1 MIKEQKTI
9 DEKQE
14 QYVMRS
20 YSEEIQLEIDDVYG
34 CPGHC
39 PGCALSSLERKSFE
53 PDMQFEIL
61 ENSIKKL
68 IEYVPTLKNLKK
80 LNLTYGIADHFL
92 MSNEYLAKTYNLGA
106 DLIEKTGLKNEYNGV
121 FFTASMIGKHEII
134 MEKIKALHEE
144 SLKRGVPVYVIAVLD
159 PKQLLHKK
167 FAEIYKKNIVE
178 ANRLLKK
185 VDLSINLS
193 EEAIDKISPQ
203 ELYDFALMNNFDEVT
218 INWTPTHDNMEFVY
232 FDQNKMADWL
242 IEFDRLI
249 SKEDDLA
256 TSYRPVMIKTINN
269 LMCQSSD
276 YYEDTLKET
285 LNMQLRETL
294 SKSIQ
299 IDDKGNLFPKYEAIG
314 DIAHTPRLGIKPWGN
329 VMEENTINDMLDSG
343 LIQAERF
350 ITKQFLSEPCMN
362 CEYNKFCANSGFH
375 IYNYV
380 IKGSKEF
387 KHRVQENL
395 IQNNCFHSG
404 KKLFKHYFDM
414 LKIED
419 EEKGSENN
427 TNNTK

>member
-1 MIKEQKTI
+1 MSDIN
-9 DEKQE
+9 DRQE

-20 YSEEIQLEIDDVYG
+20 YSTEIQLEIDDVYG

-39 PGCALSSLERKSFE
+39 PGCALSTLERKSFE
-53 PDMQFEIL
+53 PDMKFELI
-61 ENSIKKL
+61 ERSIQKL
-68 IEYVPTLKNLKK
+68 IEYVPTLSNLKK
-80 LNLTYGIADHFL
+80 INLTYGIADHFL
-92 MSNEYLAKTYNLGA
+92 MSDEYLAKTYHLGA

-121 FFTASMIGKHEII
+121 FFTASMIGRHEII
-134 MEKIKALHEE
+134 MKKIKALHNE

-167 FAEIYKKNIVE
+167 FAEIYRKNIVE
-178 ANRLLKK
+178 ANKLLKK

-232 FDQNKMADWL
+232 FDQKKMASWL

-249 SKEDDLA
+249 SKEEKLA
-256 TSYRPVMIKTINN
+256 TSYRPVIIKTINN

-276 YYEDTLKET
+276 YVEDTLKET
-285 LNMQLRETL
+285 LDMQLRETL
-294 SKSIQ
+294 SKSLQ

-329 VMEENTINDMLDSG
+329 VMEDKSIAQMLDTG
-343 LIQAERF
+343 LVQAEKF
-350 ITKQFLSEPCMN
+350 ITKQFLSDPCMN

-380 IKGSKEF
+380 IKGNK
-387 KHRVQENL
+387 NL
-395 IQNNCFHSG
+395 RNRIQSNILNNDCFHTG
-404 KKLFKHYFDM
+404 KLLFEYYFNI
-414 LKIED
+414 LK
-419 EEKGSENN
+419 
-427 TNNTK
+427 

>member
-1 MIKEQKTI
+1 MSDIN
-9 DEKQE
+9 DRQE

-20 YSEEIQLEIDDVYG
+20 YSTEIQLEIDDVYG

-39 PGCALSSLERKSFE
+39 PGCALSTLERKSFE
-53 PDMQFEIL
+53 PDMKFELI
-61 ENSIKKL
+61 ERSIQKL
-68 IEYVPTLKNLKK
+68 IEYVPTLSNLKK
-80 LNLTYGIADHFL
+80 INLTYGIADHFL
-92 MSNEYLAKTYNLGA
+92 MSDEYLAKTYHLGA

-121 FFTASMIGKHEII
+121 FFTASMIGRHEII
-134 MEKIKALHEE
+134 MKKIKALHNE

-167 FAEIYKKNIVE
+167 FAEIYRKNIVE
-178 ANRLLKK
+178 ANKLLKK

-232 FDQNKMADWL
+232 FDQKKMASWL

-249 SKEDDLA
+249 SKEEKLA
-256 TSYRPVMIKTINN
+256 TSYRPVIIKTINN

-276 YYEDTLKET
+276 YVEDTLKET
-285 LNMQLRETL
+285 LDMQLRETL
-294 SKSIQ
+294 SKSLQ

-329 VMEENTINDMLDSG
+329 VMEDKSIAQMLDTG
-343 LIQAERF
+343 LVQAEKF
-350 ITKQFLSEPCMN
+350 ITKQFLSDPCMN

-380 IKGSKEF
+380 IKGNK
-387 KHRVQENL
+387 NL
-395 IQNNCFHSG
+395 RDRIQSNILNNDCFHTG
-404 KKLFKHYFDM
+404 KLLFKHYFEILKKEDM
-414 LKIED
+414 NK
-419 EEKGSENN
+419 
-427 TNNTK
+427 

>member
-1 MIKEQKTI
+1 MIREKTL
-9 DEKQE
+9 EERQE
-14 QYVMRS
+14 QYIMRS

-53 PDMQFEIL
+53 PDMKFEII
-61 ENSIKKL
+61 EKSIEKL
-68 IEYVPTLKNLKK
+68 TDYIITLKNLKK

-92 MSNEYLAKTYNLGA
+92 MSNEYLAKTYHLGA

-121 FFTASMIGKHEII
+121 FFTASMIGKHDII
-134 MEKIKALHEE
+134 MDKIKALHAE
-144 SLKRGVPVYVIAVLD
+144 SLKRNVPVYVIAVLD

-178 ANRLLKK
+178 ANKLLKK

-193 EEAIDKISPQ
+193 EEAIDKISPK

-232 FDQNKMADWL
+232 FDQRKLANWL
-242 IEFDRLI
+242 IEFDNLI
-249 SKEDDLA
+249 SVDDKLA

-269 LMCQSSD
+269 LMCSSSD
-276 YYEDTLKET
+276 IYEDTLKET
-285 LNMQLRETL
+285 LGMQLKETL
-294 SKSIQ
+294 SKSLQ

-329 VMEENTINDMLDSG
+329 VTEDKSINEMLETG
-343 LIQAERF
+343 LVQAEKF
-350 ITKQFLSEPCMN
+350 ITKQFLSEPCMS
-362 CEYNKFCANSGFH
+362 CKYSKFCANSGFH

-380 IKGSKEF
+380 IKGNKTLRD
-387 KHRVQENL
+387 RVQENL
-395 IQNNCFHSG
+395 LNNDCFHSG
-404 KKLFKHYFDM
+404 KILFKHYFDM
-414 LKIED
+414 LEKED
-419 EEKGSENN
+419 KLR
-427 TNNTK
+427 